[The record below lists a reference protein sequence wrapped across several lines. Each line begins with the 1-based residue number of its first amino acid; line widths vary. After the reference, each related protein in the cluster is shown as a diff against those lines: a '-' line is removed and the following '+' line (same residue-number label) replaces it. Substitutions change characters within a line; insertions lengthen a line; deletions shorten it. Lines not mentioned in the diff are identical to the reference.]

1 MANAR
6 KHAERSK
13 YSSHNNNVV
22 FKEFE
27 FRANTLKEIKEKR
40 KEKVSL
46 IQLAKNMFRRTTN
59 K

>member
-13 YSSHNNNVV
+13 YSSHNNNGV

-27 FRANTLKEIKEKR
+27 FRANTLKVINGKRSLEKLRTEQKR
-40 KEKVSL
+40 KG
-46 IQLAKNMFRRTTN
+46 
-59 K
+59 

>member
-6 KHAERSK
+6 KHEERSK
-13 YSSHNNNVV
+13 YSSHNNNGV

-27 FRANTLKEIKEKR
+27 FRANTLKAIKEQK
-40 KEKVSL
+40 KEKFSP
-46 IQLAKNMFRRTTN
+46 IQLAKNMFHRTTN

>member
-6 KHAERSK
+6 KHVERSK
-13 YSSHNNNVV
+13 YSSHNNNGV

-27 FRANTLKEIKEKR
+27 FRANTLKAIKEQR

-46 IQLAKNMFRRTTN
+46 IQLAKNMFHRTTN